1 MFDERDVE
9 FDYGEGSAIGIVEG
23 LEIALE
29 KINIGETSKYVHI
42 QVLQSFFISDLV
54 HQETIYVFD
63 KLFSRIKIQPIYAF
77 GSKGSEE
84 FKIPPNSTVEYTVKL
99 IDCGK
104 GLEEWKLSDSE
115 RIAEAKVYKE
125 KGTNYFKKE
134 NYSLAIKMYTKCN
147 NLLPNIKDNESEEV
161 KALKVATHSNIALS
175 HQKSNNH
182 FEAKTE
188 VCSTQRIILYDFRI

>member
-1 MFDERDVE
+1 M
-9 FDYGEGSAIGIVEG
+9 
-23 LEIALE
+23 
-29 KINIGETSKYVHI
+29 
-42 QVLQSFFISDLV
+42 
-54 HQETIYVFD
+54 
-63 KLFSRIKIQPIYAF
+63 
-77 GSKGSEE
+77 
-84 FKIPPNSTVEYTVKL
+84 

-104 GLEEWKLSDSE
+104 GLEEWKLSDNE

-147 NLLPNIKDNESEEV
+147 NLLPNLKDNDSEEV

-188 VCSTQRIILYDFRI
+188 VCSITYTIVLFPYLTFFSIIISATPCSSWMLTM